1 MVKGSKLRAIV
12 CLNTGQVY
20 RSIAEAAAA
29 NCVATSTIM
38 RAIRADRMCRGKWYA
53 EIPPEI
59 TSGQLDQW
67 RMARLLGCVSFRLG
81 GSHEDNENDTE
92 KGNAS

>member
-20 RSIAEAAAA
+20 RSIAEAAAD
-29 NCVATSTIM
+29 NGVATSTIM
-38 RAIRADRMCRGKWYA
+38 RAIRADRMCGGKWYA

-81 GSHEDNENDTE
+81 SHEDNKNDTE
-92 KGNAS
+92 KGSAS

>member
-12 CLNTGQVY
+12 CLNDGQVY

-29 NCVATSTIM
+29 NGVATSTIM
-38 RAIRADRMCRGKWYA
+38 RAIRADRMCGGKWYA

-81 GSHEDNENDTE
+81 GLHNESNDNEKE
-92 KGNAS
+92 NAT